1 MRKWGLVITLFYG
14 SIVLILLLPGF
25 LLLLGDFSGLTGFYD
40 HLKEDYAAWG
50 TWIVVGILL
59 ASEALLLF
67 LRVDT
72 SFRRLKPRAHVLVS
86 STITAFFLVLLTIAG
101 VYSLAVSPKG
111 DAAIDFLGRFLRGG
125 ASVAGA
131 GLFLWLFWGV
141 LFYLFSR
148 NSSEIVTRG
157 VTWMLRGSVLEL
169 LIAVPAHVLVR
180 RRHDCSAPIVTSFG
194 ITSGIAIM
202 LLSFGPS
209 VLLLYQK
216 RMEAY
221 SARAAVEKS

>member
-14 SIVLILLLPGF
+14 LIVLILLLPGF
-25 LLLLGDFSGLTGFYD
+25 LLLVGDFSGLTGFYD
-40 HLKEDYAAWG
+40 PLKEGYAAWG
-50 TWIVVGILL
+50 TWVVLGILL

-72 SFRRLKPRAHVLVS
+72 SFKRLKPRAHVLLS

-101 VYSLAVSPKG
+101 VYCLAVSPKG
-111 DAAIDFLGRFLRGG
+111 DAALDFLGRFLRG

-131 GLFLWLFWGV
+131 GLFLWLFWGI

-148 NSSEIVTRG
+148 NSSEIVTRAL
-157 VTWMLRGSVLEL
+157 TWMLRGSVLEL

-180 RRHDCSAPIVTSFG
+180 RRQDCSAPIVTSFG

-209 VLLLYQK
+209 VLLLFKK
-216 RMEAY
+216 RMESY
-221 SARAAVEKS
+221 SARAAAGKS